1 MPASFA
7 CLWRHELRWG
17 RLRSRFRLSGL
28 RGPCD
33 AFAGTS
39 ATSLPY
45 RGADV
50 RFYCFVLDLEQR
62 RDFTG
67 DFYYG
72 MAGSE
77 HRSDDVFVVERE
89 LLCYAAAT

>member
-1 MPASFA
+1 MPASFN
-7 CLWRHELRWG
+7 CLRRRELRSG
-17 RLRSRFRLSGL
+17 HLPSRFRLSGL
-28 RGPCD
+28 RGSCD
-33 AFAGTS
+33 AFSGTS
-39 ATSLPY
+39 VISLSY
-45 RGADV
+45 RGADM

-89 LLCYAAAT
+89 LLRYAAAT